1 MPERTAREL
10 FLGEGPGAGS
20 GSQNLYVNLGP
31 AHPAMHGIIRIFAE
45 LDGEVV
51 VKTDVEIGY
60 LHRAFEKDCEIGPY
74 NNAIPFTDR
83 LNYVSPLINNFAYAS
98 AMELGAFTVFLYMIK
113 AREFLWEL
121 VEDVTGARL
130 TISYGRVGGV
140 KADLPEGFAE
150 KTLHAFKQTR
160 EVLDEVHRLLTGNR
174 IFMDRMVGVGALSRE
189 ETIGYAITGPL
200 LRAVGVGYDVR
211 RAQPYYVYDRLEFE
225 IPTQKEGD
233 NYARYL
239 VRMAEMEQSMRIVEQ
254 ALAAIPSGPINV
266 DFEGRPI
273 DPATYVDRGKQGKTE
288 GLLLMPITLS
298 PNLEGQQRSASRRVN
313 VEDKRVVLPPKETAY
328 GSIEGLMN
336 HFMLIME
343 GYGIRPPAGEA
354 YVPVEGA
361 NGELGFY
368 VVSDGSDRPYRVR
381 CRPPCLPP
389 LPVLYMAQ
397 ETFGW
402 ISLEVEEYVATLFGL
417 SPAHVHEVVTF
428 YTLYFRERPGRHVV
442 AVCHNLSCH
451 LAGAPGII
459 AHVKQKLGIDP
470 GETTEDGRVT
480 FLAVE
485 CLCACEAAPMAQVD
499 DRYELNLTPEKIDRL
514 LEGLR

>member
-1 MPERTAREL
+1 MAQTTRRE
-10 FLGEGPGAGS
+10 FMLGEGS
-20 GSQNLYVNLGP
+20 GTGGGPQNLHVGVGP
-31 AHPAMHGIIRIFAE
+31 AHPAMHGIIRIVTE
-45 LDGEVV
+45 LDGETL
-51 VKTDVEIGY
+51 VKADVEIGY
-60 LHRAFEKDCEIGPY
+60 LHRAFEKDCEQGGW

-83 LNYVSPLINNFAYAS
+83 LNYVSPLINNFGYASAVEKLLDIDVTERCKYIRVIMSEISRICDHLTCVGAS

-140 KADLPEGFAE
+140 KADLPDGFAD

-189 ETIGYAITGPL
+189 ETIAYAITGPL
-200 LRAVGVGYDVR
+200 LRAAGVPYDVR

-225 IPTQKEGD
+225 IPTQKAGD

-239 VRMAEMEQSMRIVEQ
+239 VRMAEMEQSMRIAEQ

-273 DPATYVDRGKQGKTE
+273 DPASYVDRGKQGKTE
-288 GLLLMPITLS
+288 GLLLLPITLS
-298 PNLEGQQRSASRRVN
+298 PNLQGQERPELRRVN
-313 VEDKRVVLPPKETAY
+313 VDDKRVVLPPKENAY

-354 YVPVEGA
+354 YFPVEGA

-389 LPVLYMAQ
+389 LAALHRMIVGEMVADLVP
-397 ETFGW
+397 TFGSVNM
-402 ISLEVEEYVATLFGL
+402 IG
-417 SPAHVHEVVTF
+417 
-428 YTLYFRERPGRHVV
+428 
-442 AVCHNLSCH
+442 
-451 LAGAPGII
+451 
-459 AHVKQKLGIDP
+459 
-470 GETTEDGRVT
+470 GE
-480 FLAVE
+480 L
-485 CLCACEAAPMAQVD
+485 
-499 DRYELNLTPEKIDRL
+499 DR
-514 LEGLR
+514 